1 MTLKDDHDRRVA
13 AMPADVR
20 KAHEHS
26 MGHRDEIMRS
36 KICGCFYCFATF
48 PPNAIAEWV
57 DEIKGVGQT
66 ALCPWCSIDSV
77 MGDRS
82 GYPITAAFL
91 KSMNAF
97 WF

>member
-1 MTLKDDHDRRVA
+1 MITIPESVITIPGMGDRNPGIGDHLRPESVITMLRNT
-13 AMPADVR
+13 
-20 KAHEHS
+20 H
-26 MGHRDEIMRS
+26 
-36 KICGCFYCFATF
+36 FATF